1 MLTPW
6 RAWPMLKSRKE
17 DNQMM
22 NKSMQNHLKIRDEQ
36 AGETGWARMMNEKVY
51 LDNRF
56 ENYPVGQQL
65 ILKADGYTI
74 DNDATDKLIE
84 ARNQVAQLKR
94 ALKQAENEAFG
105 RSLIGQ
111 KVHTNHGDGVVTD
124 YDPVHARVIVSYA
137 ETTTAMPLSYFK

>member
-1 MLTPW
+1 
-6 RAWPMLKSRKE
+6 
-17 DNQMM
+17 MM

-36 AGETGWARMMNEKVY
+36 VGETGWARMMNEKVY

-56 ENYPVGQQL
+56 ENYAVGQQL

-94 ALKQAENEAFG
+94 ALKQAEDEAFG

-124 YDPVHARVIVSYA
+124 YDPVHTRVIVSYA